1 MPHFLTVRV
10 TVADASKRKAF
21 DAWYSKEHLPDAAKT
36 FGAEKAWRFWSVSD
50 PSQHLATY
58 QFADLASLERAMA
71 NSEMKRLVADFD
83 RDFPGIPRT
92 REITELAEVWGG
104 ANG

>member
-1 MPHFLTVRV
+1 MPHFLTVRA
-10 TVADASKRKAF
+10 TIADASKRKAF

-36 FGAEKAWRFWSVSD
+36 FGAEKAWRYWSVSD

-58 QFADLASLERAMA
+58 QFADLASIERAMA
-71 NSEMKRLVADFD
+71 GPDMKRLVADFD

-92 REITELAEVWGG
+92 REITVQAEEW
-104 ANG
+104 AKA